1 MPVLN
6 PRISAV
12 REDSR
17 VCDQRSA
24 VSAQPLNLRNFRL
37 AEGHPRCP
45 TGEFVTNRKLIALQ
59 KLPRKLLVLR
69 EGPDLTARFI
79 ARHRGQGGA
88 KDPRTRLTAWAQ
100 RSRFAQAP
108 CAAGHFRWTAANLV
122 GVAFPVRLLGR
133 RNRFQILW
141 SAPQP
146 RSPAE
151 S

>member
-1 MPVLN
+1 MPN
-6 PRISAV
+6 RRI
-12 REDSR
+12 
-17 VCDQRSA
+17 C
-24 VSAQPLNLRNFRL
+24 
-37 AEGHPRCP
+37 H
-45 TGEFVTNRKLIALQ
+45 NRKLTALQ

-69 EGPDLTARFI
+69 EGPDLTARFL
-79 ARHRGQGGA
+79 RGIGGRGVLKTLRA
-88 KDPRTRLTAWAQ
+88 RLTAWAQ

-108 CAAGHFRWTAANLV
+108 CAAGYFRWTAANLV
-122 GVAFPVRLLGR
+122 GVAFPVRLLRR

>member
-69 EGPDLTARFI
+69 EGPDLTARFF
-79 ARHRGQGGA
+79 ARSQSCGSGLPGA
-88 KDPRTRLTAWAQ
+88 A
-100 RSRFAQAP
+100 
-108 CAAGHFRWTAANLV
+108 
-122 GVAFPVRLLGR
+122 
-133 RNRFQILW
+133 
-141 SAPQP
+141 P
-146 RSPAE
+146 RSPQPVSDPLERA
-151 S
+151 SAALPR